1 MHTFFHGWRRK
12 AGVVTL
18 AMACVFAV
26 VWVRFFF
33 IWDVLT
39 FPVSRDAS
47 IEVLSS
53 SDRLLMSYVKHDGFL
68 NEPFHTSAPRQ
79 NQGERPWWDVIEFGS
94 TIQAVSVPPLI
105 GMVKRFSVGSTQG
118 ALTITLT
125 LLSVYLILWKPR
137 T

>member
-1 MHTFFHGWRRK
+1 
-12 AGVVTL
+12 
-18 AMACVFAV
+18 
-26 VWVRFFF
+26 
-33 IWDVLT
+33 
-39 FPVSRDAS
+39 
-47 IEVLSS
+47 
-53 SDRLLMSYVKHDGFL
+53 MSYVKHDGFL